1 MFRPIDTFFAP
12 NVHRHSIVTLQWNA
26 SGISECCQALGGP
39 FGMFSFHRARNGLT
53 HLFGILVLALS
64 LSMGSASASAQA
76 ADADQVSAAA
86 EDLSVPLADAL
97 RQFGQDSGYDVV
109 FPEAL
114 VAGKHAAP
122 VQNAQTAYDRLDQ
135 LLAGSGLVPRF
146 TRRNAFILEPAG
158 MQAAAD
164 LSLDRIEVLTSP
176 FAGTEAEYRWYGEKL
191 LEASLRVLRQSSE
204 LELRA
209 YDFTLYVWLSQ
220 EGQVERLQ
228 GYGGADHQE
237 ALLIAKQM
245 LRGAFVGGVPPANM
259 PQPVGLRIVAQ

>member
-1 MFRPIDTFFAP
+1 MP
-12 NVHRHSIVTLQWNA
+12 
-26 SGISECCQALGGP
+26 GLGGLA
-39 FGMFSFHRARNGLT
+39 GMLSFRRTRKNLTYANVMLLWASVLGMGL
-53 HLFGILVLALS
+53 GMGAAPVL
-64 LSMGSASASAQA
+64 AQA
-76 ADADQVSAAA
+76 ADEDQVPAAQQQPA
-86 EDLSVPLADAL
+86 LPLAEAL
-97 RQFGQDSGYDVV
+97 RQFGRDSGYDVV

-114 VAGKHAAP
+114 VAGKNAAP
-122 VQNAQTAYDRLDQ
+122 VRNAQTAYDRLDQ
-135 LLAGSGLVPRF
+135 ILAGSGLIPRF

-158 MQAAAD
+158 GQPAAD
-164 LSLDRIEVLTSP
+164 LSLDRIQVLTSS
-176 FAGTEAEYRWYGEKL
+176 FGSTQAEYRWYGEKL

-220 EGQVERLQ
+220 EGQVEELE
-228 GYGGADHQE
+228 GYGGAANQE